1 VSLVAHGFASALYL
15 FAAFLGWSG
24 GALGLGAK
32 RVQLVI
38 ALAAALHAVGFY
50 GLHLEHPP
58 VPLSSFPAALSLIG
72 WLCGLAW
79 LAGRG
84 FLRLRGAG
92 AWVAAIAAA
101 FTVPAML
108 GLELT
113 QPVADPADAAVAWSH
128 AHVLLGTAGFSL
140 LTLASLSGMGYLAK
154 ERGLKRRSRWHSGLP
169 ALESLDHAEHVTL
182 ALGFV
187 LLTLGVVTGFAWGVS
202 QKLDPWNRHTIFLLA
217 AWTVYLV
224 PVGARTIHQQHGAWP
239 ARGVVLGFMFLICA
253 YFGIH
258 LLGAAA

>member
-1 VSLVAHGFASALYL
+1 VSLIAHGFASALYL
-15 FAAFLGWSG
+15 FTAFLGFTG
-24 GALGLGAK
+24 RGLGLGPK
-32 RVQLVI
+32 RVPALLV
-38 ALAAALHAVGFY
+38 LASALHAVGFY

-72 WLCGLAW
+72 WISALAW
-79 LAGRG
+79 LLGRNV
-84 FLRLRGAG
+84 LRLKGAG
-92 AWVAAIAAA
+92 PWVAAIAAA

-108 GLELT
+108 GLELS
-113 QPVADPADAAVAWSH
+113 QPQVDPADAAVAWSH

-140 LTLASLSGMGYLAK
+140 LALASLSGFGYLAK
-154 ERGLKRRSRWHSGLP
+154 ERGLKRRSRWHQGLP

-187 LLTLGVVTGFAWGVS
+187 LLTLGVATGFAWGVS

-217 AWTVYLV
+217 AWSVYLV
-224 PVGARTIHQQHGAWP
+224 PVGARTIRQQRGAWP
-239 ARGVVLGFMFLICA
+239 ARGVVVGFAFLICA
-253 YFGIH
+253 YLGIH